1 MATAGSKI
9 PWKRV
14 VLKLSGEALM
24 GPLSHGLH
32 QPTLE
37 RIARDIRDAASL
49 GVDGLGEVPADDAD
63 ALPYPPASSEA
74 PAVAPGGDDAAAA
87 LDEARARLRQRADD
101 LARRMEQG
109 DA

>member
-1 MATAGSKI
+1 MGLGPKWSTTVLLGAAAGLGAAVAGARRAARI
-9 PWKRV
+9 
-14 VLKLSGEALM
+14 G
-24 GPLSHGLH
+24 GP
-32 QPTLE
+32 
-37 RIARDIRDAASL
+37 ARGYRPPPAASL